1 MREERQERQERQET
15 LGESIIMVC
24 DKSYAQPV
32 GRNLGHEQD
41 IVNTL
46 FLRKKAS
53 LHGAE
58 EILSFAVNVIQL
70 VSTGR
75 PRSL

>member
-1 MREERQERQERQET
+1 MREERKERQERHER
-15 LGESIIMVC
+15 LGVSNVIVC
-24 DKSYAQPV
+24 DKSHAQPV

-46 FLRKKAS
+46 FLRKKTS
-53 LHGAE
+53 LNGAE
-58 EILSFAVNVIQL
+58 EILSFAVNVSQL

-75 PRSL
+75 PWSL

>member
-1 MREERQERQERQET
+1 MREERQERQET

-46 FLRKKAS
+46 FLRKKKTS
-53 LHGAE
+53 LDGAE